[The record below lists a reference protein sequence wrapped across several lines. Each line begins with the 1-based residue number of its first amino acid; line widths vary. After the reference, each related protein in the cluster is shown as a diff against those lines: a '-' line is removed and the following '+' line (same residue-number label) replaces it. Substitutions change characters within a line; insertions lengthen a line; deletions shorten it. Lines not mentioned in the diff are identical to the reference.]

1 MFNTIDDELKAL
13 RRLYKQT
20 DDPIVQ
26 LHIIAFGKSINKLL
40 EDGTLIFFD
49 TLDNKEN
56 MNKVL
61 ENIDYQSMNDWLIK
75 KGYLQ
80 PLYND

>member
-1 MFNTIDDELKAL
+1 MFNTIEDEQKAL

-20 DDPIVQ
+20 NDPILQ

-40 EDGTLIFFD
+40 EDGTLIYFD

-61 ENIDYQSMNDWLIK
+61 ENIDFETMNNWLMQ
-75 KGYLQ
+75 KGYL
-80 PLYND
+80 

>member
-1 MFNTIDDELKAL
+1 MFNTIEDEQKAL
-13 RRLYKQT
+13 RKLYKQT
-20 DDPIVQ
+20 NDPILQ

-40 EDGTLIFFD
+40 EDGTLIYFD

-61 ENIDYQSMNDWLIK
+61 ENIDFEIMNNWLIQ
-75 KGYLQ
+75 KGYL
-80 PLYND
+80 

>member
-1 MFNTIDDELKAL
+1 MFNAIEDELKAL

-20 DDPIVQ
+20 DDPVVQ

-40 EDGTLIFFD
+40 EEGTLIYFD

-56 MNKVL
+56 MDKVL
-61 ENIDYQSMNDWLIK
+61 DNIDYQKMNDWLIK
-75 KGYLQ
+75 KSYL
-80 PLYND
+80 